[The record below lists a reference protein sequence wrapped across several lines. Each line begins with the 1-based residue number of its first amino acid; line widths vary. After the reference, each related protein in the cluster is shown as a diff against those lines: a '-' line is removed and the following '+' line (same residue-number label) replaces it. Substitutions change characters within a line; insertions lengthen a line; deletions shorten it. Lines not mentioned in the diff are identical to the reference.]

1 MRELT
6 SLFMYFVTTHEWYVL
21 LDAEPKRVASTA
33 QRGFEAKP
41 PPLDP
46 EHVPNLVKAATE
58 IGIANAVQVR
68 HCLRLRVIVE
78 CCGSFGAVECR

>member
-1 MRELT
+1 MRTLT
-6 SLFMYFVTTHEWYVL
+6 SLFMYIVTTHAHVL